1 MNTQFL
7 ATLEFENYSFP
18 VRYCQW
24 YKWYKW
30 YNVNYILQQDTT
42 VYSIPCSFPVAV
54 VPIFSLLSSGQLE
67 YLCFSMASEV
77 VYHDDFATS
86 RK

>member
-7 ATLEFENYSFP
+7 ATLEFENYSSP
-18 VRYCQW
+18 VRYCQ
-24 YKWYKW
+24 WYKW

-42 VYSIPCSFPVAV
+42 VYSISLFSAV